1 MAFAPNDISNN
12 AVANEYQAILNDLN
26 KAVHENQPDDVLQFC
41 SNFFSRRLEQERLQT
56 RQMATTKEIPQ
67 EQPEGMSMKFIH
79 IIRTGLQYFEVVCKK
94 YVTYPCNW
102 SCDISGNKSCQPI
115 DAYPPTISVRLSPS
129 IIISSTFG

>member
-67 EQPEGMSMKFIH
+67 EQPEGMSMKFIY

-94 YVTYPCNW
+94 IRYLPMQLV
-102 SCDISGNKSCQPI
+102 
-115 DAYPPTISVRLSPS
+115 V
-129 IIISSTFG
+129 